1 MSYEGKMF
9 QKLDMPPREKV
20 EEVLLLTLFNHNG
33 TITEFGPGEEIVEE
47 IANAFDL
54 SEKQRNSY
62 LETIYRKENR
72 IKKSNLWHR
81 LLFRAADNLAK
92 QKLISRPTQTFQLT
106 NNRKWML
113 TEEGLDKALNLL
125 NLSSLLK
132 EELSIRSYEVEK
144 LVIKLKEKVKPE
156 NYSPINK
163 GQKKSN
169 ILVTSGLRNRSFRQ
183 AVMEIYDYKCTV
195 CGLKIYSP
203 KNYQWE
209 VQAAHIVPHSS
220 KGKDDIWNG
229 ISLCRFHHWAFDVG
243 WFSFDNDLHII
254 SSRSLSRLTN
264 DMGKIWNFDIMSQL
278 NNPQTKIYLPT
289 NKTLWPDPRA
299 IEWHR
304 KDVLQ

>member
-125 NLSSLLK
+125 NLS
-132 EELSIRSYEVEK
+132 
-144 LVIKLKEKVKPE
+144 
-156 NYSPINK
+156 
-163 GQKKSN
+163 
-169 ILVTSGLRNRSFRQ
+169 
-183 AVMEIYDYKCTV
+183 
-195 CGLKIYSP
+195 
-203 KNYQWE
+203 
-209 VQAAHIVPHSS
+209 
-220 KGKDDIWNG
+220 
-229 ISLCRFHHWAFDVG
+229 
-243 WFSFDNDLHII
+243 
-254 SSRSLSRLTN
+254 
-264 DMGKIWNFDIMSQL
+264 
-278 NNPQTKIYLPT
+278 
-289 NKTLWPDPRA
+289 
-299 IEWHR
+299 
-304 KDVLQ
+304 